1 MARPSADARLGNL
14 ERQRQQVLSHPLARG
29 LDPTEV
35 VRFLGQRPS
44 RRFPSLRYADRLP
57 GTPLLQPRGG
67 TPIFEDQLRLTRV
80 LSDAGADFVPLTID
94 SCTRHNQYDTAS
106 QLLRRSEEE
115 GRAYLNGYPLVCHG
129 HELTRELFE
138 GLDKPVSLRH
148 GTPDARLLVEIAIAS
163 GIAEIEGGGLCY
175 CLPYSEGFPLD
186 RALLYWQYVDRVC
199 ALYSTPERP
208 IHRESFGPLSA
219 TLVPPVIVLV
229 VEIAEL
235 LLAAEQGVR
244 SFAVSFGQTGS
255 FIQDVATARVLRR
268 LAREMLDEHGFSDV
282 EVRLVYHQ
290 WMGQFPMDRH
300 RAAALIA
307 GSAMV
312 AGVIDADK
320 VVVKTVEEALG
331 VPTAEAN
338 AEAVES
344 VRYVLRTFGTP
355 ADLRSPEIDA
365 EADLIESQAR
375 SVLRAIFGL
384 SGDAFWESVYRAFQL
399 GWIDLPFSPHADN
412 ANRLVTMRDA
422 DRSIRI
428 VEPGALPLAAAD
440 LAAER
445 SLLQRRTAAPGER
458 AYRRMLA
465 DISLMA

>member
-1 MARPSADARLGNL
+1 MARPSPDAQLRAID
-14 ERQRQQVLSHPLARG
+14 RQREQVLAHPLAQG
-29 LDPTEV
+29 LSPEEV
-35 VRFLGQRPS
+35 ARFLAALPA
-44 RRFPSLRYADRLP
+44 RRFPSIRYAEKERGMP
-57 GTPLLQPRGG
+57 MLQPRGG
-67 TPIFEDQLRLTRV
+67 TPIFEEQLRLTRM

-115 GRAYLNGYPLVCHG
+115 GKAYLNGYPLVCHG
-129 HELTRELFE
+129 HELTRQLYD

-148 GTPDARLLVEIAIAS
+148 GTPDARLLVELAIAS

-175 CLPYSEGFPLD
+175 SLPYSEGFPVD

-199 ALYSTPERP
+199 ALYSTPGRP

-219 TLVPPVIVLV
+219 TLVPPVMV
-229 VEIAEL
+229 VVIELIEL
-235 LLAAEQGVR
+235 LLAAEQGVT

-255 FIQDVATARVLRR
+255 FIQDVATAQVLRQ
-268 LAREMLDEHGFSDV
+268 LARHYLDEHGFQAMQL
-282 EVRLVYHQ
+282 RLVYHQ
-290 WMGQFPMDRH
+290 WMGQFPMNRE

-307 GSAMV
+307 GSAIV

-320 VVVKTVEEALG
+320 VVVKTVDEALG
-331 VPTAEAN
+331 VPRPEVN
-338 AEAVES
+338 AEAVDT

-355 ADLRSPEIDA
+355 ADLQSGAVQA
-365 EADLIESQAR
+365 EAALIESQVRAVM
-375 SVLRAIFGL
+375 SAIFGL

-422 DRSIRI
+422 NRSIRI
-428 VEPGALPLAAAD
+428 VDAGALPISAAD
-440 LAAER
+440 TATERQWLASRGDGNEK
-445 SLLQRRTAAPGER
+445 T
-458 AYRRMLA
+458 YRRMLA
-465 DISLMA
+465 DIALMA